1 MKSAHHHIYVA
12 VCQLCK
18 HAIYTAIRKN
28 HISTIMKQ
36 EYLSLCKK
44 RSDHNVRLT
53 KLWTEV
59 KDICAQL
66 SFHLRKR
73 NELANRLNDSNKS
86 LTGPA
91 ISCIAGGPYNQ
102 SLRNFVLL
110 MTLKRSEIQT
120 EIETEQSII
129 DNFTNRYNIVLE
141 DHNKLCREANIIDQQ
156 IWHISNQISHDTRI
170 SWHDIQAAD
179 SL

>member
-1 MKSAHHHIYVA
+1 
-12 VCQLCK
+12 
-18 HAIYTAIRKN
+18 
-28 HISTIMKQ
+28 
-36 EYLSLCKK
+36 
-44 RSDHNVRLT
+44 
-53 KLWTEV
+53 
-59 KDICAQL
+59 
-66 SFHLRKR
+66 
-73 NELANRLNDSNKS
+73 
-86 LTGPA
+86 
-91 ISCIAGGPYNQ
+91 
-102 SLRNFVLL
+102 

-129 DNFTNRYNIVLE
+129 GNFTNRYNIVLE